1 MHKASARLA
10 QGAVGFRIALVAF
23 AGALIGSPAAK
34 AETSLTFAQQVV
46 LPGSPFAVQTTSDG
60 HWAFTSL
67 SGRSMGI
74 AILEHINRG
83 YQLVHI
89 VPTTGPALGLT
100 LSRDGSLLLA
110 ATAPHSVAF
119 IDVGRAIA
127 GAPDAVLGYQSLG
140 AVAGTIELALSGDG
154 RFLFAANENS
164 SSVSVIN
171 VGNALRSDFA
181 ASAVIGQIPV
191 ERAPVGLA
199 VSPDDAH
206 LFVTNEQAKA
216 GTPGYNPN
224 ACALPAGTL
233 GPQGTITVVDVR
245 RAEISPATSVVS
257 RTYAG
262 CVPVRIELSRTGDIG
277 W

>member
-89 VPTTGPALGLT
+89 VPTWG
-100 LSRDGSLLLA
+100 
-110 ATAPHSVAF
+110 
-119 IDVGRAIA
+119 
-127 GAPDAVLGYQSLG
+127 Q
-140 AVAGTIELALSGDG
+140 
-154 RFLFAANENS
+154 
-164 SSVSVIN
+164 
-171 VGNALRSDFA
+171 RSA
-181 ASAVIGQIPV
+181 
-191 ERAPVGLA
+191 
-199 VSPDDAH
+199 
-206 LFVTNEQAKA
+206 
-216 GTPGYNPN
+216 
-224 ACALPAGTL
+224 
-233 GPQGTITVVDVR
+233 
-245 RAEISPATSVVS
+245 
-257 RTYAG
+257 
-262 CVPVRIELSRTGDIG
+262 
-277 W
+277 